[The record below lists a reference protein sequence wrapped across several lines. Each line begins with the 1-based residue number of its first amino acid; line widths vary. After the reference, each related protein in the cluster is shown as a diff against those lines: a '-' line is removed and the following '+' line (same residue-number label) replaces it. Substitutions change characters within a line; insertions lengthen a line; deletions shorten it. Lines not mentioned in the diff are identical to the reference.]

1 MPLTP
6 TIRRPVELAVYERDE
21 ALLWM
26 MDEEVVELRIPWL
39 RDDVGGMIEEA
50 EDRDG

>member
-6 TIRRPVELAVYERDE
+6 TFRRPVEPAVYERD

-26 MDEEVVELRIPWL
+26 MDEEVVELPIPWV
-39 RDDVGGMIEEA
+39 RDGGMTEEA